1 MIFNNNNGIY
11 SQFIKINNEENNNFI
26 FKNEELKKKFNNKIN
41 NKRQKILN
49 QYKKNNHSK
58 CNNKSTVS
66 YIINDNKDNCD
77 LIYNDRIFPKITH
90 HKDINQLFPRSVLT
104 TPNTSKGNINQE
116 VEIIIKSGED
126 TSQKKSS
133 RSENV
138 NSVMPLN
145 KKIENQIFNK
155 NLKNDISRTN
165 ISSRKLNKKQIKKC
179 LNVKY

>member
-1 MIFNNNNGIY
+1 MIFTNNNGKY
-11 SQFIKINNEENNNFI
+11 SSFNKLSKEDNNNFNL
-26 FKNEELKKKFNNKIN
+26 KNEQLKKKCNNKIN
-41 NKRQKILN
+41 NRRKELLN
-49 QYKKNNHSK
+49 QYKINNSNTK

-66 YIINDNKDNCD
+66 YIINKQDNCN

-90 HKDINQLFPRSVLT
+90 HKDVNQLFPRTVLT
-104 TPNTSKGNINQE
+104 TPNISKGNINQE
-116 VEIIIKSGED
+116 VENIIKSGED

-133 RSENV
+133 RSENI

-145 KKIENQIFNK
+145 KKVEKQIFNK
-155 NLKNDISRTN
+155 NLKNDISRIN